1 MDRHVLNELKAK
13 VFRIRDQIG
22 YEITYGLFFISGFDE
37 SLENEGVLLFGPE
50 DFEVQ
55 PC

>member
-1 MDRHVLNELKAK
+1 MDRHVLNELRAK
-13 VFRIRDQIG
+13 VFRIRDLIG
-22 YEITYGLFFISGFDE
+22 YEITYGLFSISGFDE
-37 SLENEGVLLFGPE
+37 SLENEDVLLFGPE